1 MQSPAEAGAELE
13 HARSTTPTSSAQF
26 ALAAGIVNMNA
37 GVGASRIVAPRDDTS
52 PAFVDGMGS
61 LTERIR
67 GLELDGG
74 GGGN

>member
-37 GVGASRIVAPRDDTS
+37 GVGASRFVTPRDDS
-52 PAFVDGMGS
+52 GPILMDGVV
-61 LTERIR
+61 ERVR
-67 GLELDGG
+67 GLELDGEG
-74 GGGN
+74 R